1 MTDITPE
8 TGSRCRVLIVDDE
21 PAFSDDMSMI
31 LGDRFEVTVATD
43 TASALE
49 KIAAARP
56 DVVLLDITLKD
67 GVDGFVALARI
78 RAVESPPEVIM
89 LTGMQGPGAVVQ
101 AIKGGAFHYAMKD
114 ADPGELAN
122 LIGLASE
129 RVAANRRLAALETQL
144 RRLGGELIVYD
155 PLMLR
160 MMKDIEKVAPTAAT
174 VLVVGESGTGKEL
187 VARRVHELS
196 ARAAGPFEAISC
208 GAVSEAQ
215 CEVEL
220 FGQVKGGSSEGGAA
234 RTGCFT
240 RAQGGTL
247 FLDEVGRASPG
258 LQAKLLRV
266 LESREFLPVGAA
278 APVRA
283 DIRVVA
289 SASHDLQKMCD
300 EGQFLKELF
309 FRLNVFSLVLPPL
322 RKRREDIV
330 PLAEHFLEVFAT
342 EMGRPGMRFSGPAKE
357 YLVKHEWRGNVRDLR
372 NRIERAVILTDDD
385 DVHVD
390 ALLAT
395 RFDQGVAIVE
405 MDAAME
411 SAQQEYLNRLMHA
424 YDWNVTKAA
433 KPAGMTREGLSR
445 LIAKYGL
452 KDGRR

>member
-1 MTDITPE
+1 MTDHTPE
-8 TGSRCRVLIVDDE
+8 PGPRCRVLIVDDE
-21 PAFSDDMSMI
+21 PAFSSDMTLL
-31 LGDRFEVTVATD
+31 LGDRFEVTVAAD
-43 TASALE
+43 TAGALA
-49 KIAAARP
+49 KIAEARP

-78 RAVESPPEVIM
+78 KAVESPPEVIM

-129 RVAANRRLAALETQL
+129 KAAASRRLASLETQL
-144 RRLGGELIVYD
+144 RRLGGELVVYD

-160 MMKDIEKVAPTAAT
+160 MMKDVEKVAPTAAT

-196 ARAAGPFEAISC
+196 ARAAGPFVAISC
-208 GAVSEAQ
+208 GAVAEAQ
-215 CEVEL
+215 AELEL
-220 FGQVKGGSSEGGAA
+220 FGQVRGAFPETTTV
-234 RTGCFT
+234 RTGFFA

-247 FLDEVGRASPG
+247 YLDEVGRASLA

-266 LESREFLPVGAA
+266 LETREFLPVGAA

-289 SASHDLQKMCD
+289 SASHDLQRMCD
-300 EGQFLKELF
+300 DGQFLKELF

-330 PLAEHFLEVFAT
+330 PLAEHFLDVFGA
-342 EMGRPGMRFSGPAKE
+342 EMGRPGLHFSAAAKE
-357 YLVKHEWRGNVRDLR
+357 YLVMHEWRGNVRDLR
-372 NRIERAVILTDDD
+372 NRVERAVILSDGEE
-385 DVHVD
+385 VHVD
-390 ALLAT
+390 VLLAT
-395 RFDQGVAIVE
+395 RFDHGAAITE

-411 SAQQEYLNRLMHA
+411 SAQQEYLTRLMNEC
-424 YDWNVTKAA
+424 DWNVTKAS
-433 KPAGMTREGLSR
+433 KLAGLTREGLSR
-445 LIAKYGL
+445 LITKYRL
-452 KDGRR
+452 KDGRM

>member
-1 MTDITPE
+1 MTDNAPE
-8 TGSRCRVLIVDDE
+8 TAPRCRVLIVDDE
-21 PAFSDDMSMI
+21 PAFTSDMALI
-31 LGDRFEVTVATD
+31 LGDRFEVTVAAD

-49 KIAAARP
+49 RIAEVRP

-78 RAVESPPEVIM
+78 KAVESPPEVIM

-114 ADPGELAN
+114 ADPGELVN

-129 RVAANRRLAALETQL
+129 KAAAGRRLAALESQL
-144 RRLGGELIVYD
+144 RRLGGDLIVYD

-160 MMKDIEKVAPTAAT
+160 MMKDVEKVAPSGAT

-196 ARAAGPFEAISC
+196 ARAAGPFVAISC

-215 CEVEL
+215 AEVEL
-220 FGQVKGGSSEGGAA
+220 FGQVKGAFPETTPV
-234 RTGCFT
+234 RTGCFA

-247 FLDEVGRASPG
+247 FLDEVGRAPLS

-266 LESREFLPVGAA
+266 LETREFLPVGAA

-289 SASHDLQKMCD
+289 SASHDLQQMCD
-300 EGQFLKELF
+300 DGRFLKELF
-309 FRLNVFSLVLPPL
+309 YRLNVFSLVLPPL

-330 PLAEHFLEVFAT
+330 PLAEHFLEVFSA
-342 EMGRPGMRFSGPAKE
+342 EMGRTGLRFSAAAKE

-372 NRIERAVILTDDD
+372 NRVERAVILTDGDE
-385 DVHVD
+385 VHVD
-390 ALLAT
+390 ALMAT
-395 RFDQGVAIVE
+395 RFDQGVAITE

-411 SAQQEYLNRLMHA
+411 SAQQEYLTRLMNEC
-424 YDWNVTKAA
+424 DWNVTKAA
-433 KPAGMTREGLSR
+433 KVAGVTREGLSR
-445 LIAKYGL
+445 LIGRYGL

>member
-1 MTDITPE
+1 MTDNTPE
-8 TGSRCRVLIVDDE
+8 TGPRCRVLIVDDE
-21 PAFSDDMSMI
+21 PNFTEDMSII
-31 LGDRFEVTVATD
+31 LGDRYDVTVAAD
-43 TASALE
+43 TAGALE
-49 KIAAARP
+49 KIAEARP

-67 GVDGFVALARI
+67 GLDGFVALAKI

-114 ADPGELAN
+114 ADPGELVN

-129 RVAANRRLAALETQL
+129 KAAASRRLAALETQL

-160 MMKDIEKVAPTAAT
+160 MMKDIERVAPTAAT

-187 VARRVHELS
+187 VARRVHEMS
-196 ARAAGPFEAISC
+196 ARAAGPFVAISC

-215 CEVEL
+215 GEVEL
-220 FGQVKGGSSEGGAA
+220 FGHVKGAFPEAA
-234 RTGCFT
+234 TARAGCFA

-247 FLDEVGRASPG
+247 FLDEVSRAPLA

-266 LESREFLPVGAA
+266 LETREFLPIGATT
-278 APVRA
+278 PVRA

-300 EGQFLKELF
+300 LNLFLKELF
-309 FRLNVFSLVLPPL
+309 YRLNVFSLVLPPL

-330 PLAEHFLEVFAT
+330 PLAEHFLDVFAT
-342 EMGRPGMRFSGPAKE
+342 EMGRPGMRFSDPAKE

-372 NRIERAVILTDDD
+372 NRVERAVILTDGD

-395 RFDQGVAIVE
+395 RFDQGVALVE

-411 SAQQEYLNRLMHA
+411 SAQQEYLTRLMNEC
-424 YDWNVTKAA
+424 DWNVTKAA
-433 KPAGMTREGLSR
+433 KLAGLTREGLSR
-445 LIAKYGL
+445 LISKYRL
-452 KDGRR
+452 KDGRQ

>member
-8 TGSRCRVLIVDDE
+8 TGPRCRVLIVDDE
-21 PAFSDDMSMI
+21 PTFISDMALI
-31 LGDRFEVTVATD
+31 LGDRFEVATAAD
-43 TASALE
+43 TAGALE
-49 KIAAARP
+49 MIASARP

-78 RAVESPPEVIM
+78 KAVESPPEVIM

-114 ADPGELAN
+114 AAPGELMN
-122 LIGLASE
+122 LIGQ
-129 RVAANRRLAALETQL
+129 AAEKAAATRRLASLESQL

-208 GAVSEAQ
+208 GAVSEFQ

-220 FGQVKGGSSEGGAA
+220 FGQVKGGSSASAAA

-247 FLDEVGRASPG
+247 FLDEVGRASPA
-258 LQAKLLRV
+258 LQVKLLRV

-289 SASHDLQKMCD
+289 SASHDLQHLCD

-330 PLAEHFLEVFAT
+330 PLAEHFLEVFAGET
-342 EMGRPGMRFSGPAKE
+342 GRTGLRLSAAAKD
-357 YLVKHEWRGNVRDLR
+357 YLIKHEWRGNVRDLR
-372 NRIERAVILTDDD
+372 NRVERAVILTSDEE
-385 DVHVD
+385 VGVD
-390 ALLAT
+390 LLLAT
-395 RFDQGVAIVE
+395 RFDHGVTMTD

-411 SAQQEYLNRLMHA
+411 SAQQEYLTRLMNEFE
-424 YDWNVTKAA
+424 WNVTRAA
-433 KPAGMTREGLSR
+433 KVAGVTREGLSR
-445 LIAKYGL
+445 LIGRFGL